1 MSASPDFNKVQQS
14 LRDKNICVLIWG
26 PGEGQPEYDKRE
38 KIRDHIRANLTSQ
51 AYFSEELTGK
61 IPRAQYRTPQKQQFW
76 HLEWCDICIVLDTSL
91 TTANE
96 VMYFNLAFG
105 DKFFVLIHETSP
117 HLQIYSAGF
126 REGLDQHVCDD
137 EDWQIDKL
145 AERAL
150 ARAEDVAMGKIAGV
164 PV

>member
-1 MSASPDFNKVQQS
+1 
-14 LRDKNICVLIWG
+14 
-26 PGEGQPEYDKRE
+26 
-38 KIRDHIRANLTSQ
+38 
-51 AYFSEELTGK
+51 
-61 IPRAQYRTPQKQQFW
+61 
-76 HLEWCDICIVLDTSL
+76 
-91 TTANE
+91 
-96 VMYFNLAFG
+96 MYFNLAFG